1 MMIET
6 DNAILHVT
14 EHGSGHRTLVFL
26 HYWGG
31 SGRTW
36 KEVAT
41 ALGGRNRCLMLDLP
55 GWGQSSPSRCEYRV
69 ADLAESVSGMIDAY
83 QLRDVVLVGHSM
95 GGKIAQ
101 YLAGQR
107 PAWLKELV
115 LVASSP
121 ALPMDVP
128 EPQRLAMQSAY
139 DSRPSVEETL
149 DHILTATPVAG
160 VMRERAIA
168 DSLAG
173 DPAAKAAWPAV
184 AMLEDISEMTQ
195 RINVPTMLLTGECDR
210 VDPPAVLADRL
221 VPFLLNPEIHE
232 LAGIGHLLPL
242 EAPGEVATYI
252 QRWLNELQNR
262 AR

>member
-1 MMIET
+1 MLIET
-6 DNAILHVT
+6 DNAVLHVT
-14 EHGSGHRTLVFL
+14 EHGAGHRTLVFL

-36 KEVAT
+36 TEVAT
-41 ALGGRNRCLMLDLP
+41 ALGERNRCLMPDLP
-55 GWGQSSPSRCEYRV
+55 GWGQSSPSQCGYRI
-69 ADLAESVSGMIDAY
+69 ADLAEAVGEMIDAR

-139 DSRPSVEETL
+139 DSRASVEETL
-149 DHILTATPVAG
+149 DHVLTETPLAG
-160 VMRERAIA
+160 PTRERAIA

-184 AMLEDISEMTQ
+184 AMLEDISETTQ
-195 RINVPTMLLTGECDR
+195 RIKVPVLLLTGECDR

-221 VPFLLNPEIHE
+221 VPLLSNPEIHE
-232 LAGIGHLLPL
+232 LAGVGHLLPL
-242 EAPGEVATYI
+242 EAPVEVAAHI
-252 QRWLNELQNR
+252 QRWLDER
-262 AR
+262 

>member
-1 MMIET
+1 MTIET
-6 DNAILHVT
+6 DNAVLHVA
-14 EHGSGHRTLVFL
+14 EHGAGQRTLVFL

-36 KEVAT
+36 MDVAA
-41 ALGGRNRCLMLDLP
+41 ALGERNLCLMPDLP
-55 GWGQSSPSRCEYRV
+55 GWGQSGPSRSGYRI
-69 ADLAESVSGMIDAY
+69 ADLAEAVGGMIEAR

-139 DSRPSVEETL
+139 DSRASVEETL
-149 DHILTATPVAG
+149 DHVLTETSLVGPT
-160 VMRERAIA
+160 RERAIL

-173 DPAAKAAWPAV
+173 DPTAKAAWPAV
-184 AMLEDISEMTQ
+184 AMLEDISETT
-195 RINVPTMLLTGECDR
+195 RCIDVPTLLLIGECDR

-221 VPFLLNPEIHE
+221 VPFLPTPETHE

-242 EAPGEVATYI
+242 EAPVEVAGHI
-252 QRWLNELQNR
+252 QRWLNEHR
-262 AR
+262 G